1 MTCYNPARY
10 SFQMDNPVLP
20 PLLERMNNLK
30 VDAQTLDDHQ
40 VKLKVEI
47 DSATFDNAKHRAARK
62 LARRTKIP
70 GFRPGKAPYQ
80 IIVRHLGEGPIVEE
94 AIEITVEDI
103 YPKVIE
109 EANIEPYGP
118 GKLEDIPELDPPTF
132 EFIVPLRATV
142 DLGDYRSVR
151 VPYEPP
157 QVTDED
163 VEDVVNNLLNQQALI
178 EPVDRPA
185 EEGDIVNIH
194 LSGKRKDLTEDED
207 PNLLEDRPLP
217 VLIEPESL
225 EDSDEWPFPG
235 FSRKLVG
242 KITGDEVKTTY
253 TYTEDSP
260 FETLREATVE
270 YKAIIEDVRSRTLPE
285 ANAEFAQTVG
295 DYESMDELLTTIR
308 QNLEY
313 QAQEQYDEEYD
324 NTVLEQIVESS
335 TVKYP
340 PQMLENEINNVIGQ
354 LESRLATQGLDIDLY
369 LKTQDIDMDGL
380 REESLPVA
388 ESRIKKSLVLLEISD
403 NEDIQVDPDELQ
415 NETERTLNEASRVLD
430 KKDMRKLTTRDA
442 TSNLVGNIMM
452 DMVINK
458 TQERLKAIARGLD
471 ETSEAEEEQGPD
483 EDQESEKIDSVS
495 IEQEG
500 DNDGIEET
508 TSDDLEPEIATA
520 ESLEETTNAKSVDVD
535 DNEVAE
541 TITEKSEQ

>member
-1 MTCYNPARY
+1 
-10 SFQMDNPVLP
+10 MDNPVLP

-30 VDAQTLDDHQ
+30 VDAHTLDDHQ

-535 DNEVAE
+535 DNEIAE